1 VRDLLFDAIL
11 VVFLFDAVW
20 FIVSVYPTRAA
31 LRREAMPLEV
41 KFLRGEKLS
50 PDEARRLVEIHDRIE
65 ATR

>member
-1 VRDLLFDAIL
+1 MNSFLAFIL
-11 VVFLFDAVW
+11 GAFLVGAAW

-50 PDEARRLVEIHDRIE
+50 PDEARRLVEIHDAIE
-65 ATR
+65 RTR